1 MTKEYKISIYS
12 PGDPSV
18 GIFSQE
24 WEITHSVFLEEE
36 DIDDFKKSLKEAWE
50 YISDDVQIILTP
62 VNKVV
67 PNVNLKYLEKYKKS
81 KYKGKL
87 IESLYTAGSG
97 VFIVTEDGI
106 EMVLAFENNLED
118 YSADYIICM
127 LQNNPN
133 VTVSKY

>member
-12 PGDPSV
+12 LGDPSV

-24 WEITHSVFLEEE
+24 WEVTHSVYLEEE
-36 DIDDFKKSLKEAWE
+36 DTDDFKKSLKEAWE

-62 VNKVV
+62 VNEVV
-67 PNVNLKYLEKYKKS
+67 PNVNLKYLKKYNKS

-87 IESLYTAGSG
+87 IKSLYTAGRS

-106 EMVLAFENNLED
+106 EMVFASKNNLEY

-127 LQNNPN
+127 IQNNPN
-133 VTVSKY
+133 LIVSKY